1 MDEALWAFREA
12 VVACPQDAEAHANLG
27 RALLLAGELREG
39 FAEYEWRLRNNEQR
53 YPVSKDPSWDGST
66 LAGRSILVRAEQGLG
81 DTLQF
86 VRYIPL
92 LARQAARVVFQCQP
106 PLLDLLSGLNG
117 PSVVITCEPYSQE
130 IGVES
135 WLLSL
140 PRQFATTLESIPSEV
155 PYLFPDPAEVERWKK
170 ELPPQGGVLRVGVA
184 WQGSPGYYADR
195 QRSIPL
201 SSFEPLAHVAGV
213 ELVCLQKGFGH
224 EQLSTCSFKN
234 QLVDLA
240 PRLERV

>member
-1 MDEALWAFREA
+1 MKLFFFPHRRQIIMLLCITSRGASQMQRRIAQNAWRHFRSQRLLEAEQACVE
-12 VVACPQDAEAHANLG
+12 ACPEDAEAHAILG

-155 PYLFPDPAEVERWKK
+155 PY
-170 ELPPQGGVLRVGVA
+170 
-184 WQGSPGYYADR
+184 
-195 QRSIPL
+195 
-201 SSFEPLAHVAGV
+201 
-213 ELVCLQKGFGH
+213 
-224 EQLSTCSFKN
+224 
-234 QLVDLA
+234 
-240 PRLERV
+240 